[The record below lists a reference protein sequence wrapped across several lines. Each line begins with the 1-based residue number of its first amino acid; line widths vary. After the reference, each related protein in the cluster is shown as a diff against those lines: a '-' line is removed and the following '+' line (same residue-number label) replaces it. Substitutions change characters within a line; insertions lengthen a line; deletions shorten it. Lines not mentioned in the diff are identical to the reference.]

1 MINDVKYWQ
10 KLAEEEKQQREQAE
24 QALDEMR
31 HFLFDYF
38 YLLGPDPKKNMSIVV
53 STLGK
58 VLGSAVALYNRM
70 ESGSLKTW
78 CIDNEP
84 EGYQREDSPDGHI
97 CYDMTIRQNNNV
109 CNLKAVK
116 LNNLEG
122 TKWEKLDSNVSQ
134 YGLKSYLG
142 FPVDLE
148 GSVVGS
154 LCVVDTE
161 IRRFSDVEMYII
173 QAFASAIRL
182 EEERLLTQEK
192 LALAVADL
200 QKTNKEIEELA
211 LTDSLTELLNRRA
224 LMLCFDKEIA
234 NFRRNSF
241 DSEYEKFKGFSVAI
255 CDIDNFKTINDT
267 YGHNCGDY
275 VLQNIAK
282 ILVKD
287 VRPQDKIGRWGGEE
301 FLLLFPNTDMT
312 TTADIAE
319 RLRQAIAQFPFTF
332 KEHSFYVTMTF
343 GICTFDDITMN
354 IDSCVSVAD
363 AALYLGKKNG
373 KNQVVTSD
381 EISEVEDV

>member
-10 KLAEEEKQQREQAE
+10 KVAEEEKIRREQSE
-24 QALDEMR
+24 KALEEMR

-70 ESGSLKTW
+70 EAGSLKTW

-84 EGYQREDSPDGHI
+84 DGYQREDSPDGHI
-97 CYDMTIRQNNNV
+97 CYDMTIRQNNHV
-109 CNLKAVK
+109 SNLKAVK
-116 LNNLEG
+116 INNLEG

-142 FPVDLE
+142 FPVTLE
-148 GSVVGS
+148 DRVVGS
-154 LCVVDTE
+154 LCVVDTKE
-161 IRRFSDVEMYII
+161 RNFSELEVYII

-192 LALAVADL
+192 LALAVVDL
-200 QKTNKEIEELA
+200 KEKNKKIEQLA
-211 LTDSLTELLNRRA
+211 LTDSLTELPNRRA
-224 LMLCFDKEIA
+224 LMLCFNKEIA
-234 NFRRNSF
+234 DFRRKTF
-241 DSEYEKFKGFSVAI
+241 DSPDQGGKGFSIAI

-282 ILVKD
+282 ILEKGI
-287 VRPQDKIGRWGGEE
+287 RPQDSIGRWGGEE
-301 FLLLFPNTDMT
+301 FLLLFPNTDVT
-312 TTADIAE
+312 TVANIIE
-319 RLRQAIAQFPFTF
+319 RLRQDIAQFSFTF
-332 KEHSFYVTMTF
+332 EEHSFQVTMTF
-343 GICTFDDITMN
+343 GTSTLDDINIT

-363 AALYLGKKNG
+363 AALYFGKKNG
-373 KNQVVTSD
+373 KNQVVA
-381 EISEVEDV
+381 SEETNEV